1 MTKEQLIAAGLTEE
15 QANAVLA
22 MRGNELTNLR
32 SQIATLT
39 SENEQLQADAEELA
53 RIHAENMS
61 AEERVQLALEEAE
74 NEKAKA
80 LKMQNEIKARE
91 TLINGGMEPSE
102 IDDGLLGLLVT
113 DEESTT
119 VERCNSYTSKIKA
132 KLEAQEAKLKEDLL
146 KGVSDPT
153 KPTGDE
159 YIPDKTE
166 QEKLA
171 ITLAEQATAQSSGF
185 NAYLKGE

>member
-53 RIHAENMS
+53 RIQAENMT

-91 TLINGGMEPSE
+91 ALINGGMEPSE
-102 IDDGLLGLLVT
+102 IDDDLLGLLVT
-113 DEESTT
+113 DEETTT
-119 VERCNSYTSKIKA
+119 VERCNSYTSKIKT

-153 KPTGDE
+153 KPTEDGS
-159 YIPDKTE
+159 IPDKTE